1 MRVAETT
8 HISANGLLL
17 RVLHPQDAAAVAEA
31 TRECDD
37 AVWVPQSPPYTVA
50 QAGRFL
56 ADYNTRREQGAAVS
70 FGAFA
75 GSEALVAGF
84 VLQCALPGDIEVAYW
99 VRPEQRGRGIAST
112 LLEALSAWVESELAP
127 DRLWAEVEP
136 LNSASLRTAARAG
149 YRRDGMQDGKL
160 VLVRHRA

>member
-1 MRVAETT
+1 MRVAETA
-8 HISANGLLL
+8 HISANGLIL
-17 RVLHPQDAAAVAEA
+17 RVLHPQDAAAVVDA

-37 AVWVPQSPPYTVA
+37 AVWVPQPPPYGVA
-50 QAGRFL
+50 EARRFL

-75 GSEALVAGF
+75 GSGALIAGF

-99 VRPEQRGRGIAST
+99 VRPEQRGRGIASA

-127 DRLWAEVEP
+127 HRLWVEVEP
-136 LNSASLRTAARAG
+136 LNTASLRTAARAG
-149 YRRDGMQDGKL
+149 YRRDGVQDGKL
-160 VLVRHRA
+160 VLVRQPA